1 VRTAPFVAALLLAVV
16 LLLALPT
23 GPAQA
28 APRPAASG
36 APPIVGNLTGP
47 SLLATGSNGTF
58 YFNVS
63 GGPAVV
69 EGEFVGTINWTTNLT
84 GANTT
89 GSSVSPSNGSI
100 TNSTAQPVVLKM
112 TTGAIAESLTL
123 TVDVVSS
130 VATQNASQNF
140 SFTFRLVPPYTV
152 RATLVAGPNAGTLPF
167 NVTVLLDGT
176 AVGTVPVP
184 SLSPNQSWGLIYRY
198 PATGLGSGW
207 HTFTLQI
214 ADQHGLVTF
223 SNGKT
228 VQSTSFYVASAP
240 PNNTVWYVVGV
251 VAFFGVL
258 FIYATRSA
266 ARRRGSTRR

>member
-1 VRTAPFVAALLLAVV
+1 VRPAPVVAAILLAAALLLA
-16 LLLALPT
+16 LPSA
-23 GPAQA
+23 PARA
-28 APRPAASG
+28 EPRPAASG

-47 SLLATGSNGTF
+47 SLVATGSNGTF

-69 EGEFVGTINWTTNLT
+69 EGIFVGTINWTANLT

-89 GSSVSPSNGSI
+89 GSSVSPANGSV
-100 TNSTAQPVVLKM
+100 TNSTAQPIVLTL
-112 TTGAIAESLTL
+112 TTGPIAESLSL
-123 TVDVVSS
+123 TVKAVSS
-130 VATQNASQNF
+130 VATQNATQNF
-140 SFTFRLVPPYTV
+140 SYTFRLVAPYTV

-184 SLSPNQSWGLIYRY
+184 SLSPNQSWGLVYRY
-198 PATGLGSGW
+198 PVASLASGW

-228 VQSTSFYVASAP
+228 VQSTSFYVAAAP